1 MSNPWVKFKRL
12 NAPGAKT
19 LVTVTAVHNN
29 GTSTVTLRTGDEL
42 VVQGDTVGAGSP
54 AFIQDGRIAG
64 KAPSLQIQTVSI

>member
-12 NAPGAKT
+12 NAPGAKI

-29 GTSTVTLRTGDEL
+29 GTSTVTLRSGDQI
-42 VVQGDTVGAGSP
+42 VVQGDSVAAGSP

-64 KAPSLQIQTVSI
+64 RAPQLLVQSVSV